1 MNLINGKSVAAHEKE
16 RLKQAIEAFKV
27 DHPTVIPHLCVI
39 MVGNNPASST
49 YVQSKVKMC
58 ESLGMLSTVYHFET
72 QETTEEALITLIE
85 TLNQDTSIHG
95 ILVQLPL
102 PSDYSEQRV
111 LKAIHPLKDV
121 DGFHP
126 MNSGLL
132 LQGQQTL
139 VPCTPSGIMKLLA
152 YYQIELEGKH
162 AVVIGRSQIVGKP
175 IAQLL
180 TQAHATVTLC
190 HSKTKNLSQLT
201 RLADLVIV
209 AIGKPLF
216 LTAEMIKP
224 GATVIDVGINRTE
237 QGTLVGDVD
246 FESVQTRAN
255 FLTPVPGGV
264 GPMTIIELMNN
275 TLICAKLQTESY

>member
-102 PSDYSEQRV
+102 PSNYSEQRV

>member
-126 MNSGLL
+126 MNSGSL